1 MIDKR
6 NFNQSQR
13 RELFLKADGKCQICS
28 CDITLDNFHADHK
41 IPFCEGGKTELNN
54 GQALCPQCNLKKASL
69 FNIDVSHYME
79 PGKSLRDWLAEF
91 LPRCYRSMVQQIGKP
106 QDEIKAFMLH
116 AFPGSGK
123 TKAALILGALLKEQ
137 GFIEKIIV
145 NVPSLF
151 LKDQMEKEARKLG
164 LMLNKKKI
172 FVEGFDG
179 LVTTYASIGYK
190 SKDTDSLINAQII
203 NDICKRSKV
212 LVIADECHHLSQEK
226 RWGEAFELA
235 YGNSVAR
242 LMTSGTPFRTD
253 RGRLPW
259 VRYSNNELD
268 LSQPHAYSYPY
279 GITKWNTKYC
289 ALGDQVV
296 RDVVIRSWNSDV
308 NFTLKEERGGEIINE
323 QEFNHKLTDNI
334 DEIYADV
341 YDPATEERIED
352 NSRLR
357 KLIKTARR
365 SACIECGTDRH
376 PFGTEFIRKILI
388 AANEQLDECRRSHEW
403 AGGLIVCDNIEHA
416 NAIAVALKHW
426 TNEDS
431 IVVHTESGN
440 SKRAIEGFKDAK
452 NKKRIKWLTSVGQV
466 SEGVDIPH
474 LRVGVYLTTTQSH
487 LRWLQILGRVL
498 RTEPELTHEMQTA
511 YFYQYDDGIE
521 LVEDDNGIWNPESV
535 NIKLF
540 AESLMNEKVKFESV
554 LENNR
559 ERNNSQNN
567 NDSREALSIKTET
580 HSANGKETHHIYDG
594 QRIDI
599 KELDKYKI
607 VSART
612 NWPPAKLKIFIEKCG
627 PEELRRI
634 HS

>member
-1 MIDKR
+1 MTDKR

-28 CDITLDNFHADHK
+28 CDISLDNFHADHK

-79 PGKSLRDWLAEF
+79 PGKSLRDWQAEF

-151 LKDQMEKEARKLG
+151 LKDQMEKEARKIG
-164 LMLNKKKI
+164 LMLNKKRP

-341 YDPATEERIED
+341 YDPDTEERIED

-634 HS
+634 LS

>member
-1 MIDKR
+1 MTDKR

-28 CDITLDNFHADHK
+28 CDISLDNFHADHK

-54 GQALCPQCNLKKASL
+54 GQALCPQCNFKKASL

-79 PGKSLRDWLAEF
+79 PGKSLRDWQAEF

-151 LKDQMEKEARKLG
+151 LKDQMEKEARKIG
-164 LMLNKKKI
+164 LMVNKKKI
-172 FVEGFDG
+172 LVEGFDG

-634 HS
+634 LS